1 MLRPGRRQGVPDTRG
16 TIIEAAR
23 AEFLELGYNATTIRS
38 VARRARVDPALIYHY
53 FTDKA
58 TLYASTLELPADPQQ
73 IMREVQDAPASPG
86 ARLVAG
92 FLAQWESQP
101 QDAGKAFVTM
111 VQAISSSPEAAR
123 SLREFLSDRI
133 WAPLAENEQAQWRT
147 AVISSQLM
155 GLAWNRYVMRAEPL
169 ASASLQEVAERV
181 GPVIE
186 SMMYGWAQQGHAQQ
200 DQGLSARGPEDM
212 GHPLGELTRR
222 VDPREGTIRRGHPER
237 FADRS
242 PAVARRPL
250 QEARGRAFL
259 AHLGRVLRI
268 GG

>member
-92 FLAQWESQP
+92 FLAQWESRP
-101 QDAGKAFVTM
+101 QEAGKAFVTM

-123 SLREFLSDRI
+123 SLQEFLSDRI

-186 SMMYGWAQQGHAQQ
+186 SMMSGWAQQ
-200 DQGLSARGPEDM
+200 DQGLSARGSEDM
-212 GHPLGELTRR
+212 GHPFGELTRR
-222 VDPREGTIRRGHPER
+222 VDPREGTIGSWHPDG

-250 QEARGRAFL
+250 HEARGRAFL
-259 AHLGRVLRI
+259 TYLGRVLRI
-268 GG
+268 GR